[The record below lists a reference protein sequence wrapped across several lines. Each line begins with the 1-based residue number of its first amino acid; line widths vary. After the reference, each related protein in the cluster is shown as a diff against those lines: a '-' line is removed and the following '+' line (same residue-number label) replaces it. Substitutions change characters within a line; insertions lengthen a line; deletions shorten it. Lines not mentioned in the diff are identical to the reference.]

1 MPAGPVDSDNT
12 EGHQGSDSMREHML
26 NAGNITVKRGITQ
39 GTVNTFNF
47 IFDVR
52 PAGKGAPQA
61 GQGQTGAVREG
72 DGHGNENINPE
83 AVNVR

>member
-1 MPAGPVDSDNT
+1 MCEQVLNT
-12 EGHQGSDSMREHML
+12 
-26 NAGNITVKRGITQ
+26 GNITVKRGITQ

-52 PAGKGAPQA
+52 PAGKGTSQA
-61 GQGQTGAVREG
+61 GQGQAGTVREG
-72 DGHGNENINPE
+72 DGHGNKDIDPE